1 VANLAKHKR
10 THTGEKPYKCDWAGC
25 EASFAD
31 GSHLRRHQKKHE
43 NQVAK
48 LTKTSNCK
56 KRQTP
61 KATQVIKIRQQPGRK
76 AKGSAAD
83 VPLEVKLDVIEDQET
98 HIQSIDHS
106 NKIVDNTSLIEE
118 TIVPITDSDLID
130 NSNRTTINSDL
141 VEDTDRLVDNSSL
154 IAETNRTVIISNLI
168 EEPNRGVIDSNLI
181 EEQNRTVIDSSLIN
195 TTNRSVI
202 TSNLIIES
210 NPTVITCGLIE
221 ESNRI
226 QESINS
232 SPLQEPEVVVDKSL
246 DRYSEEMIPT
256 SKI

>member
-56 KRQTP
+56 KRQTA

-76 AKGSAAD
+76 AKGSTAV
-83 VPLEVKLDVIEDQET
+83 VPLEVKLDVMGEEEEDET
-98 HIQSIDHS
+98 HIES

-118 TIVPITDSDLID
+118 TIVPISDSDLID
-130 NSNRTTINSDL
+130 GSNRTPINSDL

-154 IAETNRTVIISNLI
+154 IADTNRTVIISNLI
-168 EEPNRGVIDSNLI
+168 EESNRGVIDSNLI

-202 TSNLIIES
+202 TSNLIIEP

-221 ESNRI
+221 ESNR
-226 QESINS
+226 SVINS

-246 DRYSEEMIPT
+246 ERYSEEMIPT